1 MEKDFIKRLQELAGI
16 DKEGFDILYRIDP
29 ALEKLGIDDGD
40 DIELGSEEWVEL
52 LSLVYQVPF
61 DGDIERFSS
70 LIDKKSQEEDFPVRK
85 LENQLD
91 LRDIEVV

>member
-16 DKEGFDILYRIDP
+16 AKEGFEILYRIDP

-40 DIELGSEEWVEL
+40 DIELGSYEWIDL

-61 DGDIERFSS
+61 DGDLEKFGS
-70 LIDKKSQEEDFPVRK
+70 LIDKKAQEEDFPIKK